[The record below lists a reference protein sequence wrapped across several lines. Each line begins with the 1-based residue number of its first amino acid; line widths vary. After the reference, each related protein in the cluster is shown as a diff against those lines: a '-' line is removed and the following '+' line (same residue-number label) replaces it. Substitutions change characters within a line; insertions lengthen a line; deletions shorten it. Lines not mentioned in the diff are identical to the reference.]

1 MDGLVLDRDVYRAL
15 DQVRTARVPA
25 VLATVVEAVGSTP
38 QAPGAKLLVTA
49 DGRQSGTVGGG
60 AFEARV
66 LDEAR
71 ALLGAGPPEAAAGA
85 GVAAPATRL
94 VALNLATDLGMCCG
108 GTMQVFL
115 ERVALPARL
124 VVLGAGHIA
133 QPLVELAGRVGF
145 VTTVIDGR
153 EAWADAARFPTA
165 GQVVCDDPE
174 AALGE
179 LVLDADTAVVVVTH
193 HHPLDQALVR
203 ALAGSRAGFFGLV
216 GSEAKRN
223 KFLMRLRAQGL
234 PPPTLAR
241 LRSPLGVE
249 IGALT
254 PEEIAV
260 SIVAELVAWRR
271 GAPVDDGVPV
281 RAKRRRAA
289 AQASDASD
297 VSEVSDLET
306 RRP

>member
-1 MDGLVLDRDVYRAL
+1 MNDLLVLDRDVWRAL
-15 DQVRTARVPA
+15 AQVREARVAA

-38 QAPGAKLLVTA
+38 QDPGARLLVTA

-66 LDEAR
+66 LAEAR
-71 ALLGAGPPEAAAGA
+71 ALLAGPDGA
-85 GVAAPATRL
+85 PRTRL
-94 VALNLATDLGMCCG
+94 LALNLTTELGMCCG
-108 GTMQVFL
+108 GTMQAFL

-145 VTTVIDGR
+145 ATTVIDGR
-153 EAWADAARFPTA
+153 EAWADAERFPTA

-174 AALGE
+174 AAVGE
-179 LVLDADTAVVVVTH
+179 LLLDPDTAVVVVTH
-193 HHPLDQALVR
+193 HHPLDQALVK
-203 ALAGSRAGFFGLV
+203 ALVGSRAGFFGLV
-216 GSEAKRN
+216 GSESKRN

-234 PPPTLAR
+234 AEETLAR

-249 IGALT
+249 IGAVT
-254 PEEIAV
+254 PEEIAL

-271 GAPVDDGVPV
+271 GAAIDDGVPV
-281 RAKRRRAA
+281 RAKRRRAGDEI
-289 AQASDASD
+289 S
-297 VSEVSDLET
+297 SEP

>member
-1 MDGLVLDRDVYRAL
+1 MNDALVLDPDLWRAL
-15 DQVRTARVPA
+15 AQVREARLPA

-38 QAPGAKLLVTA
+38 QEPGARLLVTA
-49 DGRQSGTVGGG
+49 DGRQAGTVGGG

-66 LDEAR
+66 LEEAR
-71 ALLGAGPPEAAAGA
+71 TLLAGAGA
-85 GVAAPATRL
+85 GVGTPATRL
-94 VALNLATDLGMCCG
+94 LALNLTTELGMCCG
-108 GTMQVFL
+108 GTMRVFL

-133 QPLVELAGRVGF
+133 RPLVELAGRVGF
-145 VTTVIDGR
+145 ATTVIDGR
-153 EAWADAARFPTA
+153 EAWADPARFPTA

-174 AALGE
+174 AAVSE
-179 LVLDADTAVVVVTH
+179 LVLDPDTAVVVVTH
-193 HHPLDQALVR
+193 HHPLDQALVK

-216 GSEAKRN
+216 GSESKRN
-223 KFLMRLRAQGL
+223 KFLQRLRAQGL
-234 PPPTLAR
+234 SEEALGR

-249 IGALT
+249 IGAVT
-254 PEEIAV
+254 PEEIAL

-271 GAPVDDGVPV
+271 GAAIDDGVPL

-289 AQASDASD
+289 DEASP
-297 VSEVSDLET
+297 EP

>member
-1 MDGLVLDRDVYRAL
+1 MNDLLDRDVFRAL
-15 DQVRTARVPA
+15 AQVREARLLA

-38 QAPGAKLLVTA
+38 QDPGAKLLVTA
-49 DGRQSGTVGGG
+49 DGRQAGTVGGG

-66 LDEAR
+66 LAEAR
-71 ALLGAGPPEAAAGA
+71 ALLASTGA
-85 GVAAPATRL
+85 VATRL
-94 VALNLATDLGMCCG
+94 LALNLTTELGMCCG

-145 VTTVIDGR
+145 ATTVIDGR

-174 AALGE
+174 AAVSE
-179 LVLDADTAVVVVTH
+179 LLLDPDTAVVVVTH

-216 GSEAKRN
+216 GSESKRS

-234 PPPTLAR
+234 AEETLAR

-249 IGALT
+249 IGAVT
-254 PEEIAV
+254 PEEIAL

-271 GAPVDDGVPV
+271 GAAIDDGVPL
-281 RAKRRRAA
+281 RAKRRRAEA
-289 AQASDASD
+289 PDAEASP
-297 VSEVSDLET
+297 VREP
-306 RRP
+306 RRS